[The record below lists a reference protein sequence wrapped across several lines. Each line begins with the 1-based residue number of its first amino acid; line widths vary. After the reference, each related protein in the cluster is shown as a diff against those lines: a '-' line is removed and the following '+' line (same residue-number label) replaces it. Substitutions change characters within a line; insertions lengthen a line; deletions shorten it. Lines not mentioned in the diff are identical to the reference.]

1 MSSLRDSFNELLARM
16 RHGRD
21 LGQTS
26 YKPIY
31 YLVFPPR
38 QILEVKREVPAWMAR
53 LRNENW
59 VPHRC
64 SMAQAVA
71 DVLRQAP
78 PGMRKLWLLAD
89 RASPLA
95 WEKTNQSLANQL
107 LTDNALQAR
116 LSDELARLKGQPRA
130 VLLVTDIEGLHPYL
144 RVGAIENQLYTEFC
158 LPTIFFNPG
167 ERTGKSGLKFLGF
180 YHADGNYRSVHVGG

>member
-38 QILEVKREVPAWMAR
+38 QILEVKRELPAWMAR

-59 VPHRC
+59 VPQRF

-78 PGMRKLWLLAD
+78 PGMRKLWLMAD

-95 WEKTNQSLANQL
+95 WEKTNQSLAN
-107 LTDNALQAR
+107 N
-116 LSDELARLKGQPRA
+116 SS
-130 VLLVTDIEGLHPYL
+130 
-144 RVGAIENQLYTEFC
+144 
-158 LPTIFFNPG
+158 PTTHSRRGWP
-167 ERTGKSGLKFLGF
+167 TSSP
-180 YHADGNYRSVHVGG
+180 A

>member
-38 QILEVKREVPAWMAR
+38 QILEVKRELPAWMAR

-59 VPHRC
+59 VLHRF

-71 DVLRQAP
+71 DVLQQAP
-78 PGMRKLWLLAD
+78 PAEQ
-89 RASPLA
+89 A
-95 WEKTNQSLANQL
+95 ANQGL
-107 LTDNALQAR
+107 AHQGRPAVSRRRGPAR
-116 LSDELARLKGQPRA
+116 PGLRDLASA
-130 VLLVTDIEGLHPYL
+130 V
-144 RVGAIENQLYTEFC
+144 
-158 LPTIFFNPG
+158 
-167 ERTGKSGLKFLGF
+167 
-180 YHADGNYRSVHVGG
+180 